1 MAGSDNVVVEAEDVP
16 IYVSSLPVPNVQEMV
31 RENPLRVPERYLR
44 TKEEISE
51 SEPGYVN
58 PMLPVL
64 DLSLLVDGNAQELDK
79 LDLAC
84 KDWGFFQGYGHTNVE
99 TKDQKLDWS
108 DTLVLAVYPERFRR
122 PQFWPSTPPHFK
134 KAMETYANE
143 IRTVGDKLI
152 GSLATVM
159 GLNKD
164 AMLKLHGELV
174 QGLRLNYYPS
184 CVKPNDV
191 YGISPHSDAT
201 IVSILMQDSDTDG
214 LQIRHEGHWVPI
226 KPIPGALIINLGDV
240 VEFWTNGKYKS
251 IEHRSMTNAK
261 KWRISFATFIYPPDD
276 IEIGPLALVVDPG
289 RPHQKYK
296 KMKYGEY
303 LRFSLKR
310 ELEGKEHIKVAQV
323 EVPN

>member
-84 KDWGFFQGYGHTNVE
+84 KDWGFFQVVNHGAATEVMNMMRAAAIEFFKLPLEEKNKFAMPANDIQGYGHTNVE

-226 KPIPGALIINLGDV
+226 KPIPVLDKREV
-240 VEFWTNGKYKS
+240 Q
-251 IEHRSMTNAK
+251 EHRAQVN
-261 KWRISFATFIYPPDD
+261 D
-276 IEIGPLALVVDPG
+276 
-289 RPHQKYK
+289 
-296 KMKYGEY
+296 
-303 LRFSLKR
+303 KR
-310 ELEGKEHIKVAQV
+310 EEMEDLLCDFHISTR
-323 EVPN
+323 